1 MAKCSAC
8 SLHIHLALT
17 LVLMHEVCP
26 PTLLAQPTSVTQDV
40 LNDAQQRE
48 CAELFSEDTTKS
60 ACRPDLMYCLKAQ
73 FFFLLCTAKHVFY
86 KKKLT
91 KVV

>member
-1 MAKCSAC
+1 MAC

-26 PTLLAQPTSVTQDV
+26 PTLLAQPTNVTQDV

-48 CAELFSEDTTKS
+48 CAKLFSEDTYYQICMS
-60 ACRPDLMYCLKAQ
+60 FRFDVLPSSSSFY
-73 FFFLLCTAKHVFY
+73 FLLCTAKHV
-86 KKKLT
+86 L
-91 KVV
+91 